1 MKSINN
7 TLCPALLCVVLALC
21 APVAAL
27 ADVASPGVDAVKAC
41 LEGRG
46 DAVTA
51 PGRIFWARTE
61 ASCRSFAAPWR
72 YREHAYELYYDDS
85 RSLARIAYALALH
98 ARDID
103 LSLPVE
109 RFLGGLLG
117 FHYSVDQV
125 CDWLNDVI
133 AGQSPDPALDE
144 AVLAG
149 LLLSD
154 RVIAFHKGRFTPT
167 GRVRHVLAASA
178 GKKRS
183 FDSVLLHERLHV
195 FWDEDAAFRERMTRE
210 WEALP
215 EERKAA
221 EKKALVRYAADNEAQ
236 LLEEWA
242 IKEAER
248 TNMDLR

>member
-1 MKSINN
+1 MKNMYS
-7 TLCPALLCVVLALC
+7 TLPPALLCVLLALC

-27 ADVASPGVDAVKAC
+27 ADVDAPGLDAVRAC

-46 DAVTA
+46 DSVTA

-72 YREHAYELYYDDS
+72 YREHAYEIYYDDS
-85 RSLARIAYALALH
+85 RSLARVSYALALH

-109 RFLGGLLG
+109 TYLRGLLG
-117 FHYSVDQV
+117 FHYDVEQI
-125 CDWLNDVI
+125 CAWLNDVT
-133 AGQSPDPALDE
+133 AGRSPDPALDE

-167 GRVRHVLAASA
+167 GRVRHILAASA
-178 GKKRS
+178 GKKRPFAS
-183 FDSVLLHERLHV
+183 TLLHERLHV
-195 FWDEDAAFRERMTRE
+195 FWDEDAAFREHMTKE
-210 WEALP
+210 WQNLP

-221 EKKALVRYAADNEAQ
+221 KKKALSRYASDNEAQ